1 MPNISLEISTLIG
14 KLKTTQKRRENPVAI
29 ITALD
34 KVSKKELWKIS
45 KDYSSLLAFDNSV
58 RKLVKIS
65 DFPKLPEQSLFQSH
79 APSKVDTRRIG
90 LENYFAKLF
99 SIEKLPLSA
108 GQSLCEFLSSNII
121 DPMDISDIPSR
132 REGYLTKRGKK
143 TRGWKVRYFAI
154 ENDVL
159 NYYDKPGGELQGT
172 INLIGAKIGRQTKT
186 ETDLNPSEDSL
197 EKEFRHAFLLVEPKK
212 RDQLRHVLCAESDQD
227 RDLWIDALLQI
238 IAQPVGT
245 PSVASPTQPT
255 PSSSSAPTLKGLA
268 TGLDPESGPPSY
280 KEVLATDNRSPSMH
294 SMPSSSS
301 VPLYTEPPPISKQ
314 RRNLRHSFAA
324 PSLLESNNLPASAS
338 TTLVIQR
345 PKFDSKLDPINP
357 ELRQTVSLDEELENT
372 KDVKKVKKKGFF
384 ASLRNRGANH
394 IQGHLYSPSASLQS
408 LSDSFQATPYSAV
421 EQKSLPTIHAG
432 IVNSNPSKHDAAALQ
447 ALGASIEEAMASQNE
462 LHMASSPPN
471 YSVTEMGGYGN
482 VRRVFGVPLADALA
496 LASKNVH
503 QCRVPAIV
511 YRCIELL
518 KVRGGIFEEGIFR
531 LSGSTSTIRTLKERF
546 NTEYD
551 VDLVHS
557 ETQYDV
563 HAVAGLLKLF
573 LREIPATI
581 LSTNL
586 ATEFRDA
593 VDISDP
599 KTRAQALQALVNS
612 LPREN
617 RDLLCVLCSLL
628 TEIISHSEVNKMN
641 LRNVGIMF
649 APTLNITASVLIYF
663 LTDFDDIFGEPPNS
677 SSEDLAK
684 PSPSQTPA
692 GLPIAIV
699 NANARGSE
707 QVHEPAQAVATA
719 SPAVSTFGSLAAS
732 TEDPPHAK

>member
-1 MPNISLEISTLIG
+1 
-14 KLKTTQKRRENPVAI
+14 
-29 ITALD
+29 
-34 KVSKKELWKIS
+34 
-45 KDYSSLLAFDNSV
+45 
-58 RKLVKIS
+58 
-65 DFPKLPEQSLFQSH
+65 
-79 APSKVDTRRIG
+79 
-90 LENYFAKLF
+90 
-99 SIEKLPLSA
+99 
-108 GQSLCEFLSSNII
+108 
-121 DPMDISDIPSR
+121 MDISDTPSR

-154 ENDVL
+154 ENEVL

-186 ETDLNPSEDSL
+186 ETEANPSEDSL

-212 RDQLRHVLCAESDQD
+212 KDQLRHVLCAESDQD
-227 RDLWIDALLQI
+227 RDLWIDALLEI

-255 PSSSSAPTLKGLA
+255 SSSSAPTLKSIA
-268 TGLDPESGPPSY
+268 TGADVESGPPSY
-280 KEVLATDNRSPSMH
+280 KEVLATDDAPKSIH
-294 SMPSSSS
+294 SMQSFSSIPSYS
-301 VPLYTEPPPISKQ
+301 EAPPIPKQ

-324 PSLLESNNLPASAS
+324 PSLLESSSLPASAS
-338 TTLVIQR
+338 TTSVIQR

-357 ELRQTVSLDEELENT
+357 ELRQTVSLDEELENA

-384 ASLRNRGANH
+384 ASLRNRGTNH
-394 IQGHLYSPSASLQS
+394 NQGHSYSPSASLQS
-408 LSDSFQATPYSAV
+408 LTDSFHATPYSAV
-421 EQKSLPTIHAG
+421 EQKSMPTIHAG
-432 IVNSNPSKHDAAALQ
+432 IINSNPGKNDTAALQ
-447 ALGASIEEAMASQNE
+447 ALGASIEEAMSSQND

-471 YSVTEMGGYGN
+471 YSMAEMAGYGH

-503 QCRVPAIV
+503 HCRVPAIV

-557 ETQYDV
+557 ETHYDV

-586 ATEFRDA
+586 ASEFRDA
-593 VDISDP
+593 VEITDP
-599 KTRAQALQALVNS
+599 KTRAQALQTLVKN

-628 TEIISHSEVNKMN
+628 TETISHSDVNKMN
-641 LRNVGIMF
+641 LRNVGIVF
-649 APTLNITASVLIYF
+649 APTLNIPASVLIYF
-663 LTDFDDIFGEPPNS
+663 LTDFDDIFGEPPASS
-677 SSEDLAK
+677 SSENLVAK
-684 PSPSQTPA
+684 PSPIP
-692 GLPIAIV
+692 IV
-699 NANARGSE
+699 NARASE
-707 QVHEPAQAVATA
+707 QAQAFAIA
-719 SPAVSTFGSLAAS
+719 SPTVDTFVSSSAPSGGF
-732 TEDPPHAK
+732 PHAK